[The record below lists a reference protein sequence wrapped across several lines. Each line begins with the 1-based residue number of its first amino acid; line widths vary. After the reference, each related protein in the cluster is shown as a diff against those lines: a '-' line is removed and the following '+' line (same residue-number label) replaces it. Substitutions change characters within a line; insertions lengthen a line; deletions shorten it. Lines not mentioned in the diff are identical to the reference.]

1 MTRQKF
7 VSLPSPSK
15 KNVLLRFGSFIAER
29 SNSLFRVM
37 LYELDGFYV
46 EIYFLR
52 WSKKPFVYN
61 TFRSTDRLNPY
72 LRQIDL
78 STLTEGLLVRD

>member
-7 VSLPSPSK
+7 VSLPGAYK
-15 KNVLLRFGSFIAER
+15 KSVLLRCASFIAER

-52 WSKKPFVYN
+52 WSKKPFLYN

-78 STLTEGLLVRD
+78 SSLTEGLLVRD